1 MLQFIQGQRPITSK
15 FERNIAALSDLC
27 SESDSKHLRHIANE
41 VLERFNDLANAFNE
55 RGDAL
60 AATIEKSSQF
70 SDRLNVFLS
79 NLEGAVQ
86 QVRNSEPA
94 SARPSVLKRQLVDN
108 QAILE
113 ALIRKEESFS
123 AMKLNAQEFLIQ
135 AKQNEPVVTGIYRIF
150 FK

>member
-15 FERNIAALSDLC
+15 FERNVAALSDLC
-27 SESDSKHLRHIANE
+27 SESDSKHLKHIANE
-41 VLERFNDLANAFNE
+41 VLERFNDLANAFKE

-60 AATIEKSSQF
+60 ATTIEQSSQF

-86 QVRNSEPA
+86 QIRNSEPA
-94 SARPSVLKRQLVDN
+94 SARPSVLRRQLADN

-113 ALIRKEESFS
+113 ALTKKEEAFS
-123 AMKLNAQEFLIQ
+123 AMKSNAHEFLIQ
-135 AKQNEPVVTGIYRIF
+135 AKGNEPVVTGKKFYI
-150 FK
+150 